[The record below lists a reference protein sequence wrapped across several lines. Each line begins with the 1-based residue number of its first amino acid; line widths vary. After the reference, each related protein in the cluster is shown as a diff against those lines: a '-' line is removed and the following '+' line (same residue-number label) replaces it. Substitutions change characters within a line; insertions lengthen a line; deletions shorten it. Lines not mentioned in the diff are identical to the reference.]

1 MLIFEE
7 KKLLLEEKRVLLLYR
22 ELIEKEYDVTR
33 NIKYDDKEL
42 VNHVEMQNAIYLMD
56 SLLWRDNYVFTLE
69 KYGPK
74 SHDLEVNLNE
84 IDKNKENIKS
94 FYNKLGSNTYSN
106 ESKEIFKQVYDNK
119 KLKKLEKFS
128 RIASQVIETEKGI
141 ELLGNL
147 SIIGMSK
154 MNNANFQIINKKLQE
169 LRPEFDNNFLNQY
182 AYNILYGFDLINSN
196 NIDYKKV
203 KRLNY

>member
-1 MLIFEE
+1 MVIFEE

-56 SLLWRDNYVFTLE
+56 SLLWRDSYVFTLE